1 MIIGLAGGKGA
12 GKSTVA
18 RCIRYKFGYKIL
30 SFAQPIKD
38 MLISMGLQEYDVND
52 PDLKEIV
59 NKEFTK
65 SPRYMMQ
72 SLGSEWGRALISDR
86 IWITCLERRMAPY
99 LDYVIDDVRFENEA
113 EFIRSKG
120 GKIIHVERHKLGT
133 LGDLHISEAGIP
145 EEFIDKTIKNLSP
158 YGGDLENV
166 VVSTMEEI
174 NGKRTVH
181 P

>member
-1 MIIGLAGGKGA
+1 MIIGLTGGKGA

-18 RCIRYKFGYKIL
+18 RCIRYKYGYKIL

-38 MLISMGLQEYDVND
+38 MLISMGLREYDVND
-52 PDLKEIV
+52 PDLKEV
-59 NKEFTK
+59 VCTEFTK

-72 SLGSEWGRALISDR
+72 SLGTEWGRELISDR
-86 IWITCLERRMAPY
+86 IWITCLEQRISPY
-99 LDYVIDDVRFENEA
+99 MDYVIDDVRFQNEA

-120 GKIIHVERHKLGT
+120 GKIIHVERT
-133 LGDLHISEAGIP
+133 RMDNGDLHVSEAGISD
-145 EEFIDKTIKNLSP
+145 EFIDTTIKNLSP
-158 YGGDLENV
+158 YEGDLENV